1 MNVSILGTGSF
12 GTSLSMVLDDNK
24 HNVLMYGRNKET
36 VDEINNSHTNERYL
50 KKININADVTATT
63 DFEKAVS
70 HAELVVIA
78 VPVKAVRSVSK
89 HLESTLQRLD
99 KQVLVVH
106 VAKGLELNTH
116 LRVSEVISEEMSD
129 STTSDICVLSGPSHA
144 EEVAL
149 KSPTTVS
156 TASIKNK
163 GVSTIQDVFMNENF
177 RVYVNED
184 LVGVEIGGALKNII
198 ALAIGTLHGLGFGDN
213 AKAATITRGLHEIA
227 RLGVKMG
234 ANPLTF
240 LGLTGM
246 GDLIVTATSQHSRN
260 FRCGIMLSEGL
271 TLEEAEEK
279 MGMVVEG
286 VNTTRAAYELSD
298 EYNVE
303 MPITKVLY
311 QYLFHNISEKEA
323 FEKLMRRDKKSETD
337 GLKVISDEQLKDWTR
352 E

>member
-1 MNVSILGTGSF
+1 MNISILGTGSF
-12 GTSLSMVLDDNK
+12 GTSLSMVLDDNG
-24 HNVLMYGRNKET
+24 HSVMMYGRSNET
-36 VDEINNSHTNERYL
+36 VDEINTNHTNSRYL
-50 KKININADVTATT
+50 ENIKINPSVKAST
-63 DFEKAVS
+63 DFEEVVR
-70 HAELVVIA
+70 HADIIVIA
-78 VPVKAVRSVSK
+78 VPVKAVRAVSRE
-89 HLESTLQRLD
+89 LEKILLLQNR
-99 KQVLVVH
+99 KVLIVH
-106 VAKGLELNTH
+106 VAKGLELGTH
-116 LRVSEVISEEMSD
+116 LRVSEIINEEMSD
-129 STTSDICVLSGPSHA
+129 QTASDICVLSGPSHA

-156 TASIKNK
+156 TASIKNE
-163 GVSTIQDVFMNENF
+163 GVKTIQDVFMNENF

-246 GDLIVTATSQHSRN
+246 GDLIVTATSEHSRN
-260 FRCGIMLSEGL
+260 FRCGIMLAEGL
-271 TLEEAEEK
+271 TLPEAEEK

-286 VNTTRAAYELSD
+286 VNTTKAAYELSD
-298 EYNVE
+298 QYGVE

-311 QYLFHNISEKEA
+311 QYLFHDISEQEA
-323 FEKLMRRDKKSETD
+323 FSKLMQREKKSETD
-337 GLKVISDEQLKDWTR
+337 GLKDLLENQLKDWTR

>member
-1 MNVSILGTGSF
+1 MNISILGTGSF
-12 GTSLSMVLDDNK
+12 GTSLSMVLDDNG
-24 HNVLMYGRNKET
+24 HSVMMYGRSSET
-36 VDEINNSHTNERYL
+36 VDEINTNHTNSRYL
-50 KKININADVTATT
+50 ENIKINPFVKAST
-63 DFEKAVS
+63 DFEEVTR
-70 HAELVVIA
+70 HADIIVIA
-78 VPVKAVRSVSK
+78 VPVKAVRAVSRE
-89 HLESTLQRLD
+89 LEKTLLLQNR
-99 KQVLVVH
+99 KVLIVH
-106 VAKGLELNTH
+106 VAKGLELGTH
-116 LRVSEVISEEMSD
+116 LRVSEIINEEMSD
-129 STTSDICVLSGPSHA
+129 QTASDICVLSGPSHA

-149 KSPTTVS
+149 KSPTTLS
-156 TASIKNK
+156 TASIKNE
-163 GVSTIQDVFMNENF
+163 GVKTIQDVFMNENF

-246 GDLIVTATSQHSRN
+246 GDLIVTATSEHSRN
-260 FRCGIMLSEGL
+260 FRCGIMLAEGL
-271 TLEEAEEK
+271 TLPEAEEK

-286 VNTTRAAYELSD
+286 VNTTKAAYELSD
-298 EYNVE
+298 QYGVE

-311 QYLFHNISEKEA
+311 QYLFHDISEQEA
-323 FEKLMRRDKKSETD
+323 FSKLMQREKKSETD
-337 GLKVISDEQLKDWTR
+337 GLKDLLENQLKDWTR